1 MLGRWDI
8 SSCGALVRV
17 LVSATVLFHRPSC
30 SSIWAGSICAGV
42 LGPLSLRISRC
53 RLLSLENPACG
64 DGPGEEGVSSFISI
78 GEVHGSRLWRAGSW
92 ERSSPPRRLSPS
104 LPPNPVPASE
114 SDPLER
120 SQLLVQQG
128 SPGLGGP
135 HLTFCIPTSP
145 WTICACSVTSVVS
158 NSATPW
164 TAAHQAPLSMGVS
177 RQESWSGLPCPP
189 PGELPDPG
197 IKPLSPVSSCTWEVS
212 VNSKL
217 HLEPSS

>member
-1 MLGRWDI
+1 M
-8 SSCGALVRV
+8 CMHAV
-17 LVSATVLFHRPSC
+17 C
-30 SSIWAGSICAGV
+30 
-42 LGPLSLRISRC
+42 
-53 RLLSLENPACG
+53 
-64 DGPGEEGVSSFISI
+64 
-78 GEVHGSRLWRAGSW
+78 
-92 ERSSPPRRLSPS
+92 
-104 LPPNPVPASE
+104 
-114 SDPLER
+114 
-120 SQLLVQQG
+120 
-128 SPGLGGP
+128 
-135 HLTFCIPTSP
+135 
-145 WTICACSVTSVVS
+145 SVVS